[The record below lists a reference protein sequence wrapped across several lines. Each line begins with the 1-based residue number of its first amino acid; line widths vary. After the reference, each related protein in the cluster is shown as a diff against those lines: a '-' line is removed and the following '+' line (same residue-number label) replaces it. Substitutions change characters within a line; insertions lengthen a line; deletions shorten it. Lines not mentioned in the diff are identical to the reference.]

1 METTRFSQFLLA
13 ALTLAASTLPA
24 AAQEH
29 KIGAYTSEASGFI
42 APSDAAFSS
51 NGSFL
56 VLEADR
62 DCVSMLDINGEPGRR
77 LGQSGDGPG
86 EFHDPRALEFG
97 PDGRL
102 YVADT
107 GNHRIQVFEGTSLT
121 FLLSFGS
128 FGRGLGDLASPA
140 GLAVTE
146 TEVFVADSLNNRIAV
161 FDLDGH
167 ATRTFG
173 TRGSGP
179 GEFSRPTDVA
189 VDDEGNA
196 YVTDGW
202 NHRVQKFDA
211 AGEHVKS
218 WGDFGPHPGFFAT
231 PMGITYHDGELF
243 VADRDNHRI
252 QVFDTDG
259 ELLYAWGLHAIR
271 PRESEGKLHY
281 PIRVAISKGNGFCQG
296 GGHAVVVESVED
308 RIQWFDYTQDG
319 ADPPVAG
326 SLDRSVSVHYGG
338 SVDSAGG
345 WMTLVEPTRPAA
357 LIWDDAT
364 TIAELDPISV
374 SRVSSWGRG
383 FGQFRMPVDTAV
395 DLERSLLYVADPGN
409 LRVAAWKIERD
420 EGPIKYQPD
429 LLRLAFSIDLAKLS
443 CAFEHPGPI
452 EATALEI
459 GHGGELEGS
468 LLVADARTH
477 SVIEIGTAE
486 GTLSAWFQWPHPD
499 QEPLLEATDLAL
511 SPGGDTLYV
520 ADRIAGHVRAFAR
533 TEGGQTFTFRGPEDD
548 PLVRPAGICV
558 DSDGFIYVTDEARH
572 RIAKF
577 APTGERLATWGQQG
591 LGALEFFKPRG
602 IAVRAD
608 GHLLVLDHGNH
619 RGQILSTDGEFL
631 HVFGSQLFIEPA
643 QR

>member
-1 METTRFSQFLLA
+1 METTRLAQFLLA
-13 ALTLAASTLPA
+13 ALTLAAGAPSAT
-24 AAQEH
+24 AQEH
-29 KIGAYTSEASGFI
+29 KLGAYASEVPGFASP
-42 APSDAAFSS
+42 AAAAFVA
-51 NGSFL
+51 GGTTL
-56 VLEADR
+56 VLESNLDR
-62 DCVSMLDINGEPGRR
+62 VTAINSDGTTEALFGE
-77 LGQSGDGPG
+77 SGDGPG
-86 EFHDPRALEFG
+86 QFHDPRAMELG

-102 YVADT
+102 YIADT
-107 GNHRIQVFEGTSLT
+107 GNHRIEVFEGPRFEFALAM
-121 FLLSFGS
+121 GG
-128 FGRGLGDLASPA
+128 FGRGLGDLASPL

-146 TEVFVADSLNNRIAV
+146 TEIFVADSLNNRIAV

-211 AGEHVKS
+211 AGEHVQS

-231 PMGITYHDGELF
+231 PMGITHHDGELF

-252 QVFDTDG
+252 QVFDTEG

-271 PRESEGKLHY
+271 PRESEGRLHY
-281 PIRVAISKGNGFCQG
+281 PIRVAISADGTK
-296 GGHAVVVESVED
+296 ATVVEGVED
-308 RIQWFDYTQDG
+308 RVQLFVRTEDG
-319 ADPPVAG
+319 AEPPVAG

-395 DLERSLLYVADPGN
+395 DLEHSLLYVADPGN
-409 LRVAAWKIERD
+409 LRVAAWKIVRD

-429 LLRLAFSIDLAKLS
+429 LLALAFSIDLAKLP

-468 LLVADARTH
+468 LLVADARTR
-477 SVIEIGTAE
+477 SVIEIGTAD
-486 GTLSAWFQWPHPD
+486 GTLSAWLQWPHPD
-499 QEPLLEATDLAL
+499 EEPLLEATDLAL
-511 SPGGDTLYV
+511 SPDGSTLYV
-520 ADRIAGHVRAFAR
+520 ADRIDGCVRAFAR
-533 TEGGQTFTFRGPEDD
+533 TAGGQTLTFRGPEAD

-558 DSDGFIYVTDEARH
+558 DSAGFVYVTDEALH

-608 GHLLVLDHGNH
+608 GHLVILDHGNH